1 MFKNYFKSAL
11 IFIQKILNQN
21 LDYVI
26 VSGARRQENRW
37 DPFENEQIV
46 PEDKDTSKRLFDD
59 AMFKLEHGTEDI
71 DKAKKAAPVLV
82 KLHDAQDAK
91 WNDDFAA
98 NSLLRQQLRVSY
110 KPTLYY
116 VKCNCY
122 LPLNYKC

>member
-1 MFKNYFKSAL
+1 M
-11 IFIQKILNQN
+11 
-21 LDYVI
+21 I

-71 DKAKKAAPVLV
+71 DKAKKAAPMLV
-82 KLHDAQDAK
+82 KLHNKQDSK

-98 NSLLRQQLRVSY
+98 NSLLRQQLRVGS
-110 KPTLYY
+110 KLIINFTLFILVYFFIMNLFTSLKY
-116 VKCNCY
+116 
-122 LPLNYKC
+122 LNYLFLCI